1 MRIESAFSKY
11 LPIIFDY
18 QKSYGGGIHMGGLM
32 EKCEMTEEDIKLPFI
47 TPAIEAAGWDRQRQI
62 KMEYSFTDGRVTVR
76 GNVTARGKRK
86 KADYLGNRG
95 GER

>member
-1 MRIESAFSKY
+1 
-11 LPIIFDY
+11 
-18 QKSYGGGIHMGGLM
+18 MGGLM

-86 KADYLGNRG
+86 KADYLLLAIVEAKDNNHGLG
-95 GER
+95 AEMELLTK